1 MGGTSGQMTDQVGP
15 LLGPGDQA
23 PDFDLPAADRDGRLS
38 LSEYCRRAPVLLL
51 LLRGLYCPFCRRHI
65 SQLRSSCDLLQ
76 GAGIPMLGVV
86 ISSPERSRLYFRFGN
101 SPCFPIAAA
110 PDRSVHRAYG
120 LTARVRTPEMLAA
133 ALERAGNVLR
143 ELNIESGRDVGET
156 FQKLDGFEMTPDD
169 DAEFQRPLQQ
179 VGYYLVDRDR
189 VIRWASV
196 GGLLTTLPEPEA
208 LLALV

>member
-1 MGGTSGQMTDQVGP
+1 MTDQVGP
-15 LLGPGDQA
+15 LLGAGDQA

-38 LSEYCRRAPVLLL
+38 LSEYCRRGPVLLL

-65 SQLRSSCDLLQ
+65 SQLRSSCDMLQ

-86 ISSPERSRLYFRFGN
+86 IASPERSRLYFRFGN

-110 PDRSVHRAYG
+110 PDRSIHRAYG
-120 LTARVRTPEMLAA
+120 LMATVRTPEMIAA
-133 ALERAGNVLR
+133 ALQRAGDVLKDLNVD
-143 ELNIESGRDVGET
+143 SGGNVGET
-156 FQKLDGFEMTPDD
+156 FQKLDGFELMPED
-169 DAEFQRPLQQ
+169 DAEFQRPQQQ
-179 VGYYLVDRDR
+179 VGYYLVDRQR

-196 GGLLTTLPEPEA
+196 GRLLSTLPEPES

>member
-1 MGGTSGQMTDQVGP
+1 MTDPLGP
-15 LLGPGDQA
+15 LLGPGDRA

-38 LSEYCRRAPVLLL
+38 LAEYRRRGPVLLL

-65 SQLRSSCDLLQ
+65 SQLKSSCDILQ

-86 ISSPERSRLYFRFGN
+86 IASPERSRMYFRFGN

-110 PDRSVHRAYG
+110 PDRSIHRAYG
-120 LTARVRTPEMLAA
+120 LTAVVRTPEMRAA
-133 ALERAGNVLR
+133 ALQRASEALK
-143 ELNIESGRDVGET
+143 ELNIESGGNVFDAFMGH
-156 FQKLDGFEMTPDD
+156 DGFELTAED
-169 DAEFQRPLQQ
+169 DAEYQRALQS
-179 VGYYLVDRDR
+179 VGYYLIDRDG

-196 GGLLTTLPEPEA
+196 GKLLSTLPEPDT